1 MLSFLDGKFFG
12 EVKHTKKMLE
22 SFGFFLAEMNVQ
34 LMQFNNDT
42 IKARKWP
49 WDIQYLYLNKKYIDD
64 IGNAKDRSLVQYF
77 YNQFE

>member
-1 MLSFLDGKFFG
+1 MA
-12 EVKHTKKMLE
+12 
-22 SFGFFLAEMNVQ
+22 FFLAEMNVQ

-77 YNQFE
+77 FNQFEENVVPLIPKFKKICNP